1 MKILSLKLRDFR
13 GIKAME
19 IPFNSK
25 DTDIFG
31 ANGTGKTTVA
41 NAICWLLLDRPATE
55 EADFDPKTIGAHGV
69 RHAAAID
76 LELDDGQELL
86 LAKEFYE
93 KWTRK
98 RGAAEAEFTGNVTDY
113 YVDGVGVKKKEYIAT
128 VERACG
134 VDIEKL
140 KMLLVLGYFADTM
153 KTEDKRK
160 ILFELAGEFTD
171 EDVFEKAPELKD
183 LASYLAMPGNTSK
196 TYTIEQWR
204 KIAAEQRSSLNKKL
218 ELLPTRIDEAQKL
231 IPEDTADEEALVNSL
246 QSLDEERTKIEEERA
261 SLNTEDGQKE
271 ALRAAIAGLEVD
283 LATKRA
289 EHIKKGAEANREIN
303 EAIDA
308 LNTERRNVAENLDDL
323 KRQQRESETRCEQMK
338 AERERLM
345 NEYAAV
351 QGKQWD
357 HGQETCPSCGQTLPA
372 DRIEE
377 LRAAFNEEKSKQK
390 AQINTRGQACSSDKI
405 AAEEARIEDAKA
417 KISATEQKLKECQQR
432 IENLRES
439 LTEAPAFETTEAYL
453 EITNRINDLK
463 AKLQAGSGAPDETA
477 KVYEEKLQAVKKEI
491 QSVTMRIAQ
500 SRAAKDSQK
509 RVAELEQELR
519 DTSAALEN
527 IERGIHLCEEFT
539 RTKAAMI
546 TDSVNEHFR
555 FVRFI
560 LFRDQI
566 NGGLKEICEPTVE
579 NSNGEWV
586 EYRSVNYAAQVN
598 AKLDIVDTL
607 NRHYKTNLPIIMDQG
622 ESVTAPLPVS
632 EQLIRLIVSAPDTKA
647 LRVKVKE

>member
-1 MKILSLKLRDFR
+1 MKILNLKMSNFR

-19 IPFNSK
+19 INFDGK

-69 RHAAAID
+69 KHSGAIT
-76 LELDDGQELL
+76 LALDDGQELL
-86 LAKEFYE
+86 LSKDFYE

-113 YVDGVGVKKKEYIAT
+113 YIDGVGAKKKEYMAA

-171 EDVFEKAPELKD
+171 EDVFAKKPDLKD
-183 LASYLAMPGNTSK
+183 LASYLVMPGSTNK

-204 KIAAEQRSSLNKKL
+204 KIAADQRSSLNKKL

-231 IPEDTADEEALVNSL
+231 IPEDMADEAALLNKL
-246 QSLDEERTKIEEERA
+246 QALDEERTKMEEARA
-261 SLNTEDGQKE
+261 SLNTADGQKE
-271 ALRAAIAGLEVD
+271 SLRAAISGLEVD

-289 EHIKKGAEANREIN
+289 EYIKKSGDANSKIN
-303 EAIDA
+303 AAIDE
-308 LNTERRNVAENLDDL
+308 LNTERRTLADDLDAL
-323 KRQQRESETRCEQMK
+323 KRQQKASETDCAQMK

-345 NEYAAV
+345 KEYAAV
-351 QGKQWD
+351 QAEQWD
-357 HGQETCPSCGQTLPA
+357 HGQENCPSCGQPLPA

-377 LRAAFNEEKSKQK
+377 LRAAFNEEKSEKK
-390 AQINTRGQACSSDKI
+390 SQINKRGQACSSDKI

-417 KISATEQKLKECQQR
+417 KIPPMEQKIKECQQR

-439 LTEAPAFETTEAYL
+439 LTEAPAFETTDAYW
-453 EITNRINDLK
+453 EITNRINDLRG
-463 AKLQAGSGAPDETA
+463 KLQAGVGAPDETA
-477 KVYEEKLQAVKKEI
+477 KLHDEKLQSIKGEI
-491 QSVTMRIAQ
+491 QSVTLRIAQ
-500 SRAAKDSQK
+500 VRAAKDSQK
-509 RVAELEQELR
+509 RVTDLEQELR

-546 TDSVNEHFR
+546 TDSVNGHFR
-555 FVRFI
+555 FVRFV

-579 NSNGEWV
+579 NKDGAWV
-586 EYRSVNYAAQVN
+586 EYRSANYAAQIN
-598 AKLDIVDTL
+598 AKLDIIDTL
-607 NRHYKTNLPIIMDQG
+607 NQHYKTNLPIIMDQG

-632 EQLIRLIVSAPDTKA
+632 EQLIRLIVSAPDTDS
-647 LRVKVKE
+647 LRIKVKD

>member
-246 QSLDEERTKIEEERA
+246 QALDEERTKIEEERA

-271 ALRAAIAGLEVD
+271 ALRAAIAGLDVD

-308 LNTERRNVAENLDDL
+308 LNTERRNIAENLDDL
-323 KRQQRESETRCEQMK
+323 KRQQRESETRYEQMK

-345 NEYAAV
+345 NEYAAA
-351 QGKQWD
+351 QAKQWD

-390 AQINTRGQACSSDKI
+390 ALINKRGQACSSDKI
-405 AAEEARIEDAKA
+405 SAEEARIDETKA
-417 KISATEQKLKECQQR
+417 KIPAIEQKLKECQQR

-453 EITNRINDLK
+453 ELTNRINDLK
-463 AKLQAGSGAPDETA
+463 AKLQAGSSAPDETA
-477 KVYEEKLQAVKKEI
+477 KLYEEKLQSVKKEI
-491 QSVTMRIAQ
+491 QSVTLRIAQ
-500 SRAAKDSQK
+500 TRAAKDSQK

-527 IERGIHLCEEFT
+527 IERGIHLCEEFA

-546 TDSVNEHFR
+546 TDSVNGHFR
-555 FVRFI
+555 FVRFV

-579 NSNGEWV
+579 NKDGAWV
-586 EYRSVNYAAQVN
+586 EYRSANYAAQIN
-598 AKLDIVDTL
+598 TKLDIIDTL

-632 EQLIRLIVSAPDTKA
+632 EQLIRLIVSAPDTDS
-647 LRVKVKE
+647 LRIKVKD

>member
-1 MKILSLKLRDFR
+1 MKILNLKMSNFR

-19 IPFNSK
+19 INFDGK

-41 NAICWLLLDRPATE
+41 NAICWLLIDRPATE

-69 RHAAAID
+69 KHSAEITLA
-76 LELDDGQELL
+76 LDDGQELL

-98 RGAAEAEFTGNVTDY
+98 RGAAEAEFTGNVTYY

-231 IPEDTADEEALVNSL
+231 IPEDTADEAALVNSL
-246 QSLDEERTKIEEERA
+246 QALDEERTKIEEERA

-271 ALRAAIAGLEVD
+271 ALRAAIAGLDVD

-323 KRQQRESETRCEQMK
+323 KRQQRESETRYEQMK
-338 AERERLM
+338 AERERLV
-345 NEYAAV
+345 NEYAAI
-351 QGKQWD
+351 QAKQWD

-390 AQINTRGQACSSDKI
+390 ALINKRGQACSSDKI
-405 AAEEARIEDAKA
+405 AAEEARIEDTKA

-439 LTEAPAFETTEAYL
+439 LTESPAFETTEAYL
-453 EITNRINDLK
+453 EITNRINDLR
-463 AKLQAGSGAPDETA
+463 AKLQAGSSAPDETA
-477 KVYEEKLQAVKKEI
+477 KVYEEKLQAVKKKI

-632 EQLIRLIVSAPDTKA
+632 EQLIRLIVSAPDTDS
-647 LRVKVKE
+647 LRIKVKD

>member
-231 IPEDTADEEALVNSL
+231 IPEDTVDEEALVNSL
-246 QSLDEERTKIEEERA
+246 QALDEERTKIEEERA

-271 ALRAAIAGLEVD
+271 ALRAAIAGLDVD

-308 LNTERRNVAENLDDL
+308 LNTERRNIAENLDDL

-345 NEYAAV
+345 NEYAAA
-351 QGKQWD
+351 QAKQWD

-390 AQINTRGQACSSDKI
+390 ALINKRGQACSSDKI

-417 KISATEQKLKECQQR
+417 KIPETEQKLKECQQR

-439 LTEAPAFETTEAYL
+439 LTETPAFETTEAYW
-453 EITNRINDLK
+453 EITNRINDLR
-463 AKLQAGSGAPDETA
+463 AKLQAGSSAPDETA

-500 SRAAKDSQK
+500 ARAAEDSQK

-622 ESVTAPLPVS
+622 ESVTNPLPVS

>member
-1 MKILSLKLRDFR
+1 MKILNLKMSNFR
-13 GIKAME
+13 SIKE
-19 IPFNSK
+19 LTINFDGK

-41 NAICWLLLDRPATE
+41 NAICWLLIDRPATE

-69 RHAAAID
+69 KHSAEITLA
-76 LELDDGQELL
+76 LDDGQELL

-113 YVDGVGVKKKEYIAT
+113 YIDGVSVKKKEYMAT
-128 VERACG
+128 VEQACG

-171 EDVFEKAPELKD
+171 EDVFAKKPDLKD
-183 LASYLAMPGNTSK
+183 LASYLIMPGSTNK

-204 KIAAEQRSSLNKKL
+204 KIAADQRSSLNKKL

-231 IPEDTADEEALVNSL
+231 IPEDMADEAALLNKL
-246 QSLDEERTKIEEERA
+246 QALDEERTKIEEARA
-261 SLNTEDGQKE
+261 SLNTADGQKE
-271 ALRAAIAGLEVD
+271 SLRAAISGLEVD

-289 EHIKKGAEANREIN
+289 EYIKKSGDANSKIN
-303 EAIDA
+303 AAIDE
-308 LNTERRNVAENLDDL
+308 LNTERRTLADDLDAL
-323 KRQQRESETRCEQMK
+323 KRQQKASETDCAQMK

-345 NEYAAV
+345 KEYADV
-351 QGKQWD
+351 QAKQWD
-357 HGQETCPSCGQTLPA
+357 HGQETCPSCGQPLPA

-390 AQINTRGQACSSDKI
+390 ALINQRGQACSSDKI
-405 AAEEARIEDAKA
+405 AAEEARIDEAKA
-417 KISATEQKLKECQQR
+417 KIPAMEEKLKECQQR

-439 LTEAPAFETTEAYL
+439 LTDAPAFETTDAYW
-453 EITNRINDLK
+453 EITNRINDLR
-463 AKLQAGSGAPDETA
+463 AKLQAGVGAPDETA
-477 KVYEEKLQAVKKEI
+477 KVYEEKLQSVKKEI

-500 SRAAKDSQK
+500 ARAAKDSQK
-509 RVAELEQELR
+509 RVADLEQELR
-519 DTSAALEN
+519 DTSATLEN

-546 TDSVNEHFR
+546 TDSVNGHFR
-555 FVRFI
+555 FVRFV

-579 NSNGEWV
+579 NKDGAWV

-598 AKLDIVDTL
+598 AKLDIIDTL

-622 ESVTAPLPVS
+622 ESVTNPLPVS
-632 EQLIRLIVSAPDTKA
+632 EQLIRLIVSAPDTDS
-647 LRVKVKE
+647 LRIKVKD

>member
-204 KIAAEQRSSLNKKL
+204 KIAADQRSSLNTKL
-218 ELLPTRIDEAQKL
+218 ELLPTRIDEAQNL
-231 IPEDTADEEALVNSL
+231 IPEDMADETVLINKL
-246 QSLDEERTKIEEERA
+246 QALDEERTKIEEERA

-271 ALRAAIAGLEVD
+271 ALRAAIAGLDVD

-323 KRQQRESETRCEQMK
+323 KRQQRESETRCAQMK

-390 AQINTRGQACSSDKI
+390 ALINTRGQACSSDKI
-405 AAEEARIEDAKA
+405 AAEEARIDETKA
-417 KISATEQKLKECQQR
+417 KIPAIEQKLKECQQR

-439 LTEAPAFETTEAYL
+439 LTETPAFETTEAYW

-477 KVYEEKLQAVKKEI
+477 KVYEEKLQAVKKKI
-491 QSVTMRIAQ
+491 QSVTLQIAQ
-500 SRAAKDSQK
+500 ARAAKDSQK

-622 ESVTAPLPVS
+622 ESVTNPLPVS

>member
-113 YVDGVGVKKKEYIAT
+113 YIDGVGVKKKEYIAT

-246 QSLDEERTKIEEERA
+246 QALDEERTKIEEERA

-271 ALRAAIAGLEVD
+271 ALRAAIAGLDVD

-357 HGQETCPSCGQTLPA
+357 LGQETCPSCGQTLPA

-453 EITNRINDLK
+453 EITNRINDLR
-463 AKLQAGSGAPDETA
+463 AKLQAGSSAPDETA
-477 KVYEEKLQAVKKEI
+477 KLHDEKLQSIKGEI
-491 QSVTMRIAQ
+491 QSVTLRIAQ
-500 SRAAKDSQK
+500 VRAAKDSQK

-566 NGGLKEICEPTVE
+566 NGGLKEICEPKVE

-622 ESVTAPLPVS
+622 ESVTNPLPVS

>member
-231 IPEDTADEEALVNSL
+231 IPEDTADEGALVNSL
-246 QSLDEERTKIEEERA
+246 QALDEERTKIEEERA

-271 ALRAAIAGLEVD
+271 TLRAAIAGLDVD

-351 QGKQWD
+351 QAKQWD

-390 AQINTRGQACSSDKI
+390 AIINKRGQACSSDKI
-405 AAEEARIEDAKA
+405 SAEEARIDETKA
-417 KISATEQKLKECQQR
+417 KIPAIEQKLKECQQR

-453 EITNRINDLK
+453 ELTNRINDLK
-463 AKLQAGSGAPDETA
+463 AKLQAGSGAPDDTA
-477 KVYEEKLQAVKKEI
+477 KLYEEKLQSVKKEI

-579 NSNGEWV
+579 NNNGEWV

-622 ESVTAPLPVS
+622 ESVTNPLPVS

>member
-171 EDVFEKAPELKD
+171 EDVFAKKPELKD

-246 QSLDEERTKIEEERA
+246 QALDEERTKIEEERA

-271 ALRAAIAGLEVD
+271 ALRAAIAGLDVD
-283 LATKRA
+283 LAAKRA

-632 EQLIRLIVSAPDTKA
+632 EQLIRLIVSAPDTES

>member
-171 EDVFEKAPELKD
+171 EDVFAKKPELKD

-246 QSLDEERTKIEEERA
+246 QALDEERTKIEEERA

-271 ALRAAIAGLEVD
+271 ALRAAIAGLDVD
-283 LATKRA
+283 LAAKRA

-308 LNTERRNVAENLDDL
+308 LNTERRNIAENLDDL
-323 KRQQRESETRCEQMK
+323 KRQQRESETRYEQMK

-345 NEYAAV
+345 NEYAAA
-351 QGKQWD
+351 QAKQWD

-622 ESVTAPLPVS
+622 ESVTNPLPVS
-632 EQLIRLIVSAPDTKA
+632 EQLIRLIVSAPDTDS
-647 LRVKVKE
+647 LRIKVKD

>member
-1 MKILSLKLRDFR
+1 MKILNLKMSNFR

-19 IPFNSK
+19 INFDGK

-41 NAICWLLLDRPATE
+41 NAICWLLIDRPATE

-69 RHAAAID
+69 KHSAEITLA
-76 LELDDGQELL
+76 LDDGQELL

-98 RGAAEAEFTGNVTDY
+98 RGAAEAEFTGNVTYY

-204 KIAAEQRSSLNKKL
+204 KIAADQRSSMNKKL

-231 IPEDTADEEALVNSL
+231 IPEDTADEAALVNSL
-246 QSLDEERTKIEEERA
+246 QALDKERIKIEEERA

-271 ALRAAIAGLEVD
+271 ALRAAIAGLDVD

-289 EHIKKGAEANREIN
+289 EHIKKGTEANREIN

-308 LNTERRNVAENLDDL
+308 LNTERRNIAENLDDL
-323 KRQQRESETRCEQMK
+323 KRQQRESETRYEQMK

-345 NEYAAV
+345 NEYAAA
-351 QGKQWD
+351 QAKQWD
-357 HGQETCPSCGQTLPA
+357 HWQETCPSCGQTLPA

-390 AQINTRGQACSSDKI
+390 ALINKRGQACSSDKI
-405 AAEEARIEDAKA
+405 AAEEARIEDTKA

-439 LTEAPAFETTEAYL
+439 LTESPAFETTEAYL
-453 EITNRINDLK
+453 EITNRINDLR
-463 AKLQAGSGAPDETA
+463 AKLQAGSSAPDETA
-477 KVYEEKLQAVKKEI
+477 KVYEEKLQAVKKKI

-632 EQLIRLIVSAPDTKA
+632 EQLIRLIVSAPDTDS
-647 LRVKVKE
+647 LRIKVKD

>member
-153 KTEDKRK
+153 KTEEKRK

-171 EDVFEKAPELKD
+171 EDVFEKAPGLKD
-183 LASYLAMPGNTSK
+183 LASYLVMPGNTSK

-204 KIAAEQRSSLNKKL
+204 KIAAERHSSLNKKL

-231 IPEDTADEEALVNSL
+231 IPEDTADEEALENSL
-246 QSLDEERTKIEEERA
+246 QALDEERTKIEEERA

-271 ALRAAIAGLEVD
+271 ALRAAIAGLDVD

-308 LNTERRNVAENLDDL
+308 LNTERRNIAENLDDL

-345 NEYAAV
+345 NEYAAA
-351 QGKQWD
+351 QAKQWD

-390 AQINTRGQACSSDKI
+390 ALINKRGQACSSDKI

-417 KISATEQKLKECQQR
+417 KIPETEQKLKECQQR

-439 LTEAPAFETTEAYL
+439 LTETPAFETTEAYW
-453 EITNRINDLK
+453 EITNRINDLR
-463 AKLQAGSGAPDETA
+463 AKLQAGSSAPDETA

-500 SRAAKDSQK
+500 ARAAEDSQK

-622 ESVTAPLPVS
+622 ESVTNPLPVS

>member
-1 MKILSLKLRDFR
+1 MKILNLKMSNFR

-19 IPFNSK
+19 INFDGK

-69 RHAAAID
+69 KHSAAIT
-76 LELDDGQELL
+76 LALDDGQELL
-86 LAKEFYE
+86 LSKDFYE

-98 RGAAEAEFTGNVTDY
+98 RSAAEAEFTGNVTDY
-113 YVDGVGVKKKEYIAT
+113 YIDGVGAKKKEYMAA

-171 EDVFEKAPELKD
+171 EDVFAKKPDLND
-183 LASYLAMPGNTSK
+183 LASYLVMPGSTNK

-204 KIAAEQRSSLNKKL
+204 KIAADQRSSLNKKL

-231 IPEDTADEEALVNSL
+231 IPEDMADETVLINKL
-246 QSLDEERTKIEEERA
+246 QALDEERTKIEEARA
-261 SLNTEDGQKE
+261 SLNTADGQKE
-271 ALRAAIAGLEVD
+271 SLRAAISGLEVD

-289 EHIKKGAEANREIN
+289 EYIKKSGDANSKIN
-303 EAIDA
+303 AAIDE
-308 LNTERRNVAENLDDL
+308 LNTERRTLADDLDAL
-323 KRQQRESETRCEQMK
+323 KRQQKASETDCAQMK

-345 NEYAAV
+345 KEYADV
-351 QGKQWD
+351 QAKQWD
-357 HGQETCPSCGQTLPA
+357 HGQETCPSCGQPLPA

-377 LRAAFNEEKSKQK
+377 LRAAFNEEKSKK
-390 AQINTRGQACSSDKI
+390 KDLINKRGQACSSDKI
-405 AAEEARIEDAKA
+405 AAEEARIDEAKA
-417 KISATEQKLKECQQR
+417 KIPAMEEKLKECQQR

-439 LTEAPAFETTEAYL
+439 LTEAPAFETTDAYW
-453 EITNRINDLK
+453 EITNRINDLQ
-463 AKLQAGSGAPDETA
+463 AKLQAGVGAPDETA
-477 KVYEEKLQAVKKEI
+477 KLHDEKLQSLKGEI
-491 QSVTMRIAQ
+491 QSVTLRIAQ
-500 SRAAKDSQK
+500 VRAAKDSKK

-519 DTSAALEN
+519 DTSASLEK

-546 TDSVNEHFR
+546 TDSVNGNFR
-555 FVRFI
+555 FVRFV

-579 NSNGEWV
+579 NKDGAWV
-586 EYRSVNYAAQVN
+586 EYRSANYAAQIN
-598 AKLDIVDTL
+598 AKLDIIDTL
-607 NRHYKTNLPIIMDQG
+607 NQHYKTNLPIIMDQG

-632 EQLIRLIVSAPDTKA
+632 EQLIRLIVSAPDTDS
-647 LRVKVKE
+647 LRIKVKD

>member
-55 EADFDPKTIGAHGV
+55 EVDFDPKTIGAHGV

-231 IPEDTADEEALVNSL
+231 IPEDTADEAALVNSL
-246 QSLDEERTKIEEERA
+246 QALDEERTKIEEERA

-271 ALRAAIAGLEVD
+271 ALRAAIAGLDVD

-308 LNTERRNVAENLDDL
+308 LNTERRNIAENLDDL

-345 NEYAAV
+345 NEYAAA
-351 QGKQWD
+351 QAKQWD

-390 AQINTRGQACSSDKI
+390 ALINKRGQACSSDKI
-405 AAEEARIEDAKA
+405 AAEEARIEDTKA
-417 KISATEQKLKECQQR
+417 KIPETEQTLKECQQR

-439 LTEAPAFETTEAYL
+439 LTETPAFETTEAYW
-453 EITNRINDLK
+453 EITNRINDLR
-463 AKLQAGSGAPDETA
+463 AKLQAGSSAPDETA

-500 SRAAKDSQK
+500 ARAAKDSQK

-622 ESVTAPLPVS
+622 ESVTNPLPVS

>member
-98 RGAAEAEFTGNVTDY
+98 RGATEAEFTGNVTDY

-153 KTEDKRK
+153 KTEEKRK

-171 EDVFEKAPELKD
+171 EDVFEKAPGLKD
-183 LASYLAMPGNTSK
+183 LASYLVMPGNTSK

-204 KIAAEQRSSLNKKL
+204 KIAAERHSSLNKKL

-231 IPEDTADEEALVNSL
+231 IPEDTADEEALENSL
-246 QSLDEERTKIEEERA
+246 QALDEERTKIEEERA

-271 ALRAAIAGLEVD
+271 ALRAAIAGLDVD

-308 LNTERRNVAENLDDL
+308 LNTERRNIAENLDDL

-345 NEYAAV
+345 NEYAAA
-351 QGKQWD
+351 QAKQWD

-390 AQINTRGQACSSDKI
+390 ALINKRGQACSSDKI

-417 KISATEQKLKECQQR
+417 KIPETEQKLKECQQR

-439 LTEAPAFETTEAYL
+439 LTETPAFETTEAYW
-453 EITNRINDLK
+453 EITNRINDLR
-463 AKLQAGSGAPDETA
+463 AKLQAGSSAPDETA

-500 SRAAKDSQK
+500 ARAAEDSQK

-622 ESVTAPLPVS
+622 ESVTNPLPVS

>member
-55 EADFDPKTIGAHGV
+55 EVDFDPKTIGAHGG

-98 RGAAEAEFTGNVTDY
+98 RGAAEAEFTGNVTYY

-204 KIAAEQRSSLNKKL
+204 KIAADQRSSMNKKL

-231 IPEDTADEEALVNSL
+231 IPEDTADEAALVNSL
-246 QSLDEERTKIEEERA
+246 QALDKERTKIEEERA

-271 ALRAAIAGLEVD
+271 ALRAAIAGLDVD

-289 EHIKKGAEANREIN
+289 EHIKKGTEANREIN

-308 LNTERRNVAENLDDL
+308 LNTERRNIAENLDDL
-323 KRQQRESETRCEQMK
+323 KRQQRESETRYEQMK

-345 NEYAAV
+345 NEYAAA
-351 QGKQWD
+351 QAKQWD
-357 HGQETCPSCGQTLPA
+357 HWQETCPSCGQTLPA

-390 AQINTRGQACSSDKI
+390 ALINKRGQACSSDKI
-405 AAEEARIEDAKA
+405 AAEEARIEDTKA

-439 LTEAPAFETTEAYL
+439 LTESPAFETTEAYL
-453 EITNRINDLK
+453 EITNRINDLR
-463 AKLQAGSGAPDETA
+463 AKLQAGSSAPDETA
-477 KVYEEKLQAVKKEI
+477 KVYEEKLQAVKKKI

-632 EQLIRLIVSAPDTKA
+632 EQLIRLIVSAPDTDS
-647 LRVKVKE
+647 LRIKVKD

>member
-55 EADFDPKTIGAHGV
+55 EVDFDPKTIGAHGV

-98 RGAAEAEFTGNVTDY
+98 RGATEAEFTGNVTDY
-113 YVDGVGVKKKEYIAT
+113 YVDGVSVKKKEYIAT

-246 QSLDEERTKIEEERA
+246 QALDEERTKIEEERA

-271 ALRAAIAGLEVD
+271 ALRAAIAGLDVD

-338 AERERLM
+338 AERERLV
-345 NEYAAV
+345 NEYAAI
-351 QGKQWD
+351 QAKQWD

-390 AQINTRGQACSSDKI
+390 ALINKRGQACSSDKI

-417 KISATEQKLKECQQR
+417 KIPAMEQKLKECQQR

-453 EITNRINDLK
+453 ELTNRINDLK
-463 AKLQAGSGAPDETA
+463 AKLQAGSSAPDETA

-491 QSVTMRIAQ
+491 QSVTLRIAQ
-500 SRAAKDSQK
+500 TRAAKDSQK

-622 ESVTAPLPVS
+622 ESVTNPLPVS